1 MGHEG
6 RQLYICTADICF
18 IIDSTPGKW
27 SPQSP
32 FLPPSPFFFFHL
44 YHLFTFSCCCRHAA
58 YISCSFRWVDFWSK
72 TTLFLSPSRTLG
84 DKNKDSAGSESPAVA
99 LEGNLSHLCTK
110 HVTAQPRQCEKQW
123 KKRKGTL
130 ITFLSLMLTLSPSLL
145 ISQASVFLWT
155 LKGVFTPRLWL
166 ISHPFIWY
174 RVQCRLCRFKKKKR
188 KAESKM
194 R

>member
-32 FLPPSPFFFFHL
+32 FLPPSPFFPHL

-72 TTLFLSPSRTLG
+72 TTLFLSPSVRLERLRRFRVTCSCPRG
-84 DKNKDSAGSESPAVA
+84 EFITSMHKTCDSSTQTMWKAV
-99 LEGNLSHLCTK
+99 E
-110 HVTAQPRQCEKQW
+110 

-174 RVQCRLCRFKKKKR
+174 RVQCRLCRFKKKKKR
-188 KAESKM
+188 QNLKWGNNLL
-194 R
+194 

>member
-1 MGHEG
+1 MK
-6 RQLYICTADICF
+6 ADS
-18 IIDSTPGKW
+18 STFVLLTFVSSSIPHLENGPLRVL
-27 SPQSP
+27 S
-32 FLPPSPFFFFHL
+32 FHRVLFFPT
-44 YHLFTFSCCCRHAA
+44 Y
-58 YISCSFRWVDFWSK
+58 
-72 TTLFLSPSRTLG
+72 TTCLLSPVAAVTLPTFPAVSG
-84 DKNKDSAGSESPAVA
+84 GLISDQKQLCFCLPACDWKDSAGSESPAVA

-174 RVQCRLCRFKKKKR
+174 RVQCRLCRFKKKR

>member
-1 MGHEG
+1 MGHKG

-32 FLPPSPFFFFHL
+32 FLPQSPFFSPPIPL
-44 YHLFTFSCCCRHAA
+44 VY
-58 YISCSFRWVDFWSK
+58 
-72 TTLFLSPSRTLG
+72 FLLLLPSRCLHFLQFQVG
-84 DKNKDSAGSESPAVA
+84 WFLIKNNSVFVSQRATGKTPPVQ
-99 LEGNLSHLCTK
+99 SHLQLPSRGIY
-110 HVTAQPRQCEKQW
+110 HIYAQNMWQLNPDNVKSSE

-174 RVQCRLCRFKKKKR
+174 RVQCRLCRFKKKKK